1 MPNVPYYYDYMNSV
15 GSNEQPANMHVL
27 NTLTGRFFQRYL
39 LKKAMSVF
47 RWEVPEWWDEDYF
60 LYVLYCWGYC
70 AIFDSGKFG
79 VIPQQCGLQ
88 GYNIFYRPTHALISN
103 PLLGPAL
110 TKKIGSECVLMHLQ
124 PDYSGIMDLVGHYA
138 EKMALASSAVS
149 QNLWATKISTV
160 FFAGSDAEQQSI
172 KKAYDRM
179 SDGDPMVVVSKN
191 LLTKDG
197 DLKYE
202 IFNRDV
208 KQSYVIDQLLSD
220 LRKIE
225 AEYDTRIGVPNANTD
240 KRERLIT
247 DEVNANNVETHIL
260 ADGWMDSIQSSIKDV
275 KDLFGIDIKCEWR
288 YGDGDLG
295 NTLPVGSVSG
305 GSDSA
310 GSAAAADR
318 G

>member
-1 MPNVPYYYDYMNSV
+1 
-15 GSNEQPANMHVL
+15 
-27 NTLTGRFFQRYL
+27 
-39 LKKAMSVF
+39 
-47 RWEVPEWWDEDYF
+47 
-60 LYVLYCWGYC
+60 
-70 AIFDSGKFG
+70 
-79 VIPQQCGLQ
+79 
-88 GYNIFYRPTHALISN
+88 
-103 PLLGPAL
+103 
-110 TKKIGSECVLMHLQ
+110 MHLQ

-240 KRERLIT
+240 KRERLNQ
-247 DEVNANNVETHIL
+247 DDVNANNDE
-260 ADGWMDSIQSSIKDV
+260 
-275 KDLFGIDIKCEWR
+275 C
-288 YGDGDLG
+288 
-295 NTLPVGSVSG
+295 VSG
-305 GSDSA
+305 VEVWRRNLRTCTRRVHKMLPDLKFSITIPEKSIIDQSPRNSTGAPRD
-310 GSAAAADR
+310 GGNDKKMK
-318 G
+318 GGWKK